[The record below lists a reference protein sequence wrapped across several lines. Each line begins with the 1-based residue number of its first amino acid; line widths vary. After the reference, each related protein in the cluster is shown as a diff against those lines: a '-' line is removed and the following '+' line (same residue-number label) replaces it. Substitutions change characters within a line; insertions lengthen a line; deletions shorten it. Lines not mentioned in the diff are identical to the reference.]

1 MRNRFTVRECIQNKT
16 LLHSKNIAISKQ
28 TAQKSNRKQFFI
40 SSYTRAGPL
49 RHRNASNQFKFFINL
64 VIVCYIYSM
73 IIHWEFVMRFSIQIF
88 FYQSTPAWP
97 LTNRLNF
104 FSKFRFI
111 FAELFKCFRCWLK
124 TYRRRMETEAKT
136 KVVASV

>member
-40 SSYTRAGPL
+40 SSYTRTRPL

-88 FYQSTPAWP
+88 FINQPQLGPTG
-97 LTNRLNF
+97 LNF